1 MEQKGFFQRLKEN
14 PFSWLFTG
22 ELFFLT
28 LNSLFL
34 IVVLIAIISF
44 ILSFFTEDFED
55 PSGKALVLSPAGPI
69 VEQVA
74 GSDDPLDIISGQ
86 GPSELYVGDLLE
98 VLESASKDKR
108 IKDIVLRLDNI
119 EGTGQVVL
127 YDVGNALLKV
137 KNSGKNIIAIG
148 DNYSRSGYYLA
159 SFADEI
165 IMNPDGWLFIDGFGR
180 SKLYFKSFLDNLK
193 IDFNIFRVG
202 TFKSAVEPYTRN
214 DMSPEAKE
222 ANLAYLDV
230 LWDSWKEVVSRNR
243 GLNPE
248 DLQYLVDNPDEVVS
262 SSEKGIAQALLSYGL
277 IDKLL
282 SRRDQTRYL
291 KNKFGESEDKETFA
305 RISGFEYFQLI
316 QSEKDFTKSENEI
329 AVIVARGTIVDGTQP
344 PGTIG
349 GDSTSNLI
357 REAKENKNI
366 KAIVLRVDS
375 GGGGVFASE
384 LIRQELV
391 AAKEKGITVIASM
404 GNVAASGG
412 YWISANA
419 DEIWASHNTIT
430 GSIGIFGMMPTFDRA
445 LNEIGINS
453 DGVKTSAAD
462 LSGDL
467 SQPLD
472 PALSRIMQQE
482 IEYGYKRFISLVSQ
496 ARNMNVQEVDK
507 IAQGR
512 VWAGS
517 TALELGLIDNL
528 GTLEEAIERAA
539 TLAEIDEYTTYYPSQ
554 ELDWRQQLLDS
565 FSSVLKS
572 FIPEVIEK
580 NIIFKESVNSL
591 REIDKFND
599 PKGLYVRC
607 EDCLI

>member
-230 LWDSWKEVVSRNR
+230 LWDSWKEVVSKNR

-262 SSEKGIAQALLSYGL
+262 SSEKGVAQALLSYGL

-496 ARNMNVQEVDK
+496 ARNMNVQDVDK

-554 ELDWRQQLLDS
+554 DLDWRQQLLDS

-580 NIIFKESVNSL
+580 NIIIEESINSL